1 MIRKIEQANPKKIT
15 ELLEIIKEGII
26 SAITDYSFLYNEQ
39 GQSILIR
46 SLDYIKKALAII
58 REGNISLEELQKA
71 FGYEEILKPLIFK
84 TWEFESSRGAEFI
97 YWFKTDNYKSFE
109 NAISTTFS
117 NDSTDSFCGANYGI
131 AFDITIDGFLGACN
145 KDAATMMQDEQF
157 LSIYTIG
164 KTNDHQVINSY
175 NLATPIIT
183 PKQVFDKKDNT
194 YHSKHNEIILDARFI
209 KPKYVIFLGDD
220 ISEFGQSLTEIY
232 HIPVKKK
239 EEDIYLKTGL
249 AKR

>member
-1 MIRKIEQANPKKIT
+1 MIRKIEQANHKKIT
-15 ELLEIIKEGII
+15 ELLEIIKDGIV
-26 SAITDYSFLYNEQ
+26 SSLTDYSFLYNEQ
-39 GQSILIR
+39 EQSILIKA
-46 SLDYIKKALAII
+46 LDDIKKVFTII
-58 REGNISLEELQKA
+58 KDGNISLEELQKV

-84 TWEFESSRGAEFI
+84 SWEFESSRGAEFI

-117 NDSTDSFCGANYGI
+117 NDFTDSFCGANYGI

-145 KDAATMMQDEQF
+145 EDAATMMQDEKF

-209 KPKYVIFLGDD
+209 KPKYVVFLGDD
-220 ISEFGQSLTEIY
+220 ISEFGQSLAEIY
-232 HIPVKKK
+232 HIPVKNKK
-239 EEDIYLKTGL
+239 E
-249 AKR
+249 